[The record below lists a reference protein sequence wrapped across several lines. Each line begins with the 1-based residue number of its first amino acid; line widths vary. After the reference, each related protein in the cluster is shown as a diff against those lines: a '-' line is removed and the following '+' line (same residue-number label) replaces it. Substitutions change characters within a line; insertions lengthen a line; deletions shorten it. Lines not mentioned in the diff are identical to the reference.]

1 MGKLD
6 GKVALVT
13 GAGQGVGRGI
23 ALALAAEGAKI
34 AVVGRTE
41 GKLLYACAEIRT
53 RGGIAEAIVV
63 LVSRPDSKIQSV
75 ADLIVAADPQRRAAT
90 RRLSR
95 PPERQ

>member
-41 GKLLYACAEIRT
+41 GKLLDVCAEIRT
-53 RGGIAEAIVV
+53 RGGIAEAM
-63 LVSRPDSKIQSV
+63 LCDVSPLCANNS
-75 ADLIVAADPQRRAAT
+75 LRRLREGACSSRRLAAT
-90 RRLSR
+90 MLSLLCKG
-95 PPERQ
+95 P